1 MWEYNRFTKEIIKIS
16 DLIDF
21 MNELGSNNW
30 EIIYYNETKEKK
42 INSPYIITIIAKKN
56 KIIL

>member
-42 INSPYIITIIAKKN
+42 INSPYIITIIAKKI
-56 KIIL
+56 K